1 MPYTLKQLEDRRDSC
16 IKKIQELKETA
27 KDKGAVELRSFSF
40 NAIGFFNGLVKMNE
54 EEMDAF
60 LSMFPCLPKVFEC
73 ARQAANEEKRRR
85 RFEKQIAN
93 LRMEKAK
100 KIKRFIEDE
109 EKKELTTR
117 KRLRM
122 LTGATGTGE
131 GTSQTMN

>member
-60 LSMFPCLPKVFEC
+60 FYQCFLVCLKYLNVQDK
-73 ARQAANEEKRRR
+73 RQMK
-85 RFEKQIAN
+85 
-93 LRMEKAK
+93 
-100 KIKRFIEDE
+100 
-109 EKKELTTR
+109 KKEEDL
-117 KRLRM
+117 KNKL
-122 LTGATGTGE
+122 
-131 GTSQTMN
+131 QI

>member
-1 MPYTLKQLEDRRDSC
+1 
-16 IKKIQELKETA
+16 
-27 KDKGAVELRSFSF
+27 
-40 NAIGFFNGLVKMNE
+40 
-54 EEMDAF
+54 
-60 LSMFPCLPKVFEC
+60 MFPCLPKVFEC

-85 RFEKQIAN
+85 FEEQIAN

-131 GTSQTMN
+131 GKSQTMN